1 MAFARAALT
10 RMKGLTPLIFMTAVK
25 LKVVMGTGEACI
37 RGGDLFNSLINSLK
51 SHNGEH
57 CATRQKE
64 GPSPQLQFPQMGKI
78 GCDVL

>member
-37 RGGDLFNSLINSLK
+37 GGGDLFNSLINSLK
-51 SHNGEH
+51 SHNGERWRH
-57 CATRQKE
+57 PPKE
-64 GPSPQLQFPQMGKI
+64 WVKPR
-78 GCDVL
+78 